1 MTADSPGDGKPVRAA
16 ALHREFEELLS
27 QVLACEREWRLM
39 DRIDLGIRIRAWRG
53 DRETDG
59 QA

>member
-1 MTADSPGDGKPVRAA
+1 VTADLPGDGEPVRAA
-16 ALHREFEELLS
+16 ALGCEFEELFN

-39 DRIDLGIRIRAWRG
+39 DRIDLAIRIRARRG
-53 DRETDG
+53 DREDG